1 VGMHPAVTRE
11 ELEVGWAEEITTM
24 TLADVTT
31 TVTLHLPDAVAGRH
45 GDPPLQLLAEG
56 QG

>member
-1 VGMHPAVTRE
+1 MHPAVTRE
-11 ELEVGWAEEITTM
+11 ELEVGWAEGITTM